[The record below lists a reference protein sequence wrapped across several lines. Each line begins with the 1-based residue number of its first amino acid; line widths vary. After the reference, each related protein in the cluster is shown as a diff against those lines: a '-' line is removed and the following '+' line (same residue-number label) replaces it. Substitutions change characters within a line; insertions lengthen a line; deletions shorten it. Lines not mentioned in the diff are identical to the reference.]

1 MNRQDFQSAVDSLPF
16 GKVLPGA
23 RYIYLPAESPID
35 SPLGPFLAKLRERL
49 AVSSSH
55 HVVKLAHA
63 DYAISFLDYPDFLS
77 VAHPELK
84 EAIRIQLAT
93 GSVKSIDF
101 SSHANPPILHRFRCP
116 SSEFVFWTVLDT
128 SLSNP
133 PRPRAGK
140 MCAASHGNW
149 DTLAPDQWWD
159 AGCTPPC
166 AAP

>member
-49 AVSSSH
+49 GVSSSH

-93 GSVKSIDF
+93 GSVKRIDF
-101 SSHANPPILHRFRCP
+101 STHANPPILHRKESFLPPDHQSERARAHP
-116 SSEFVFWTVLDT
+116 S
-128 SLSNP
+128 P
-133 PRPRAGK
+133 CAGK
-140 MCAASHGNW
+140 LG
-149 DTLAPDQWWD
+149 
-159 AGCTPPC
+159 
-166 AAP
+166 